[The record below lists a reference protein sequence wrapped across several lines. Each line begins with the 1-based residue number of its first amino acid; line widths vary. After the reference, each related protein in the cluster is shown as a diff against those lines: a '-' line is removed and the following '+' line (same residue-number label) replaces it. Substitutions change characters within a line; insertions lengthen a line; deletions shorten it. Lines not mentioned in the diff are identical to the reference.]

1 MTLWGLISHF
11 FWLYFST
18 KSRRWTFKV
27 LQFPGS
33 LAGGVQVSVVDQKT
47 KCWYKIMDCWD
58 KIMACWYKIMA
69 CWYKIMGYVAV
80 LESKAV

>member
-1 MTLWGLISHF
+1 M
-11 FWLYFST
+11 
-18 KSRRWTFKV
+18 
-27 LQFPGS
+27 
-33 LAGGVQVSVVDQKT
+33 SVVDQKT

-58 KIMACWYKIMA
+58 KIMDCWYKIMA